1 MRYAKLENGVL
12 HYAPK
17 KITDGEAVIY
27 NPTAATL
34 TALGYLPVVET
45 DMPAPEPG
53 YYYAASWE
61 QREDSIVR
69 VWTPEEELPPE
80 PDPETV
86 EERLDDIEA
95 ALVELAELI
104 GGE

>member
-1 MRYAKLENGVL
+1 MNYAKLENGVL
-12 HYAPK
+12 RYAPK

-45 DMPAPEPG
+45 DMPTAEPG
-53 YYYAASWE
+53 WHYEGSWE

-69 VWTPEEELPPE
+69 IWTLAEDPAPMPPE
-80 PDPETV
+80 PTP
-86 EERLDDIEA
+86 EERLDDLEA

>member
-1 MRYAKLENGVL
+1 MRYAKLQNGAL

-45 DMPAPEPG
+45 DMPTAEPG
-53 YYYAASWE
+53 WHYEPGWE
-61 QREDSIVR
+61 QQADSIVQ
-69 VWTPEEELPPE
+69 VWTPVEDPEPVPELPTP
-80 PDPETV
+80 

-95 ALVELAELI
+95 ALVELAGLI
-104 GGE
+104 GG